1 MNEESKNIKR
11 RKKVDREKIEKIV
24 RVKKKE
30 EDVWPTL
37 LLLMNRFI

>member
-24 RVKKKE
+24 RGKKKE